1 MAKTI
6 ILWEHSRPPEIEN
19 PNWDRVRSTAKAYM
33 DAVESKRMWDGYVDE
48 DFPHYF
54 FEEVMTTLYGK
65 DVWKYINERR

>member
-6 ILWEHSRPPEIEN
+6 ILWEHSRPPEIES

-33 DAVESKRMWDGYVDE
+33 DAVEGARSGGYVDE
-48 DFPHYF
+48 DLNHYL
-54 FEEVMTTLYGK
+54 FEEVMTALYGK